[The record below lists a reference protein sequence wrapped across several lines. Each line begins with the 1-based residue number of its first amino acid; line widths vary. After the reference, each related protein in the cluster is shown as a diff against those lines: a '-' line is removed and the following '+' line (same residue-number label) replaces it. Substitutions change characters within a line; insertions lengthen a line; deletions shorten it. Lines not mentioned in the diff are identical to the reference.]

1 MSIKHFLI
9 IAAFLLCSADFSIT
23 ADCNTDQQRQSGD
36 PSGVQIANTLQKN
49 NALDTVCSNFW
60 SSSSRSKTYNEGD
73 IIYNVTRS
81 NTNDAPTDNACKP
94 GFQNIISECIS
105 GDDYWGGKYI
115 YNAFTYAI
123 YNSIYPSN
131 GLPSYDYTT
140 SGVSTVESTHR
151 TNGQTGG
158 GPTGTPAAGIPDPT
172 HTSMKN
178 GGSSGSA
185 GTDSSSSVAA
195 IPGGTIVT
203 ETNSA
208 GSEIVG
214 TFVPTTLSQYAT
226 LKTQTTI
233 TTTTTRD
240 GVPVVFPLVIGVG
253 GIAWAIIGG
262 VPPAG
267 ITPPSAPPGSE
278 GGDDPPDQNPS
289 NQVTQHTA
297 PQTTFH
303 RTTAT
308 TRPSSTSISSSAS
321 ASISSSGQVVTAIDE
336 TPYPN
341 IAAIQAAFIIPQGPL
356 PDSDDSISSFSSSI
370 PTHNSQSTSA
380 ISSSTPASSTTKTA
394 TSQTGAHPP
403 GSTQY
408 GPSQYCQG
416 LSPGAG
422 ADTCTDV
429 PAGCYII
436 IPGYNLLLYHHH
448 YSPYHNRGRRRGA
461 GAGNDDGVALC
472 MGRML
477 GLQRAEQLS
486 GEV

>member
-1 MSIKHFLI
+1 MSIKHFPI
-9 IAAFLLCSADFSIT
+9 ITALFLCSVDLSSA
-23 ADCNTDQQRQSGD
+23 ADCNTAQQRQSGD
-36 PSGVQIANTLQKN
+36 PSGVQIAHALQKN
-49 NALDTVCSNFW
+49 DALDSVCSNSW
-60 SSSSRSKTYNEGD
+60 SSSSRSKTYNEGN

-105 GDDYWGGKYI
+105 GDNYWGGRYT

-140 SGVSTVESTHR
+140 SGASSVESTHG
-151 TNGQTGG
+151 TNAQTGN
-158 GPTGTPAAGIPDPT
+158 GPTGIPAAGTPNPT
-172 HTSMKN
+172 HTSSKD
-178 GGSSGSA
+178 GGSSASA
-185 GTDSSSSVAA
+185 GSDSSSSVAA
-195 IPGGTIVT
+195 IPGETIVT

-208 GSEIVG
+208 GSQIVG

-253 GIAWAIIGG
+253 GVAWAIIGG

-297 PQTTFH
+297 PRTTFH

-308 TRPSSTSISSSAS
+308 TRSSS
-321 ASISSSGQVVTAIDE
+321 ASISSSAAASTSASGRVVTAIDD

-341 IAAIQAAFIIPQGPL
+341 IAAIQAAFIMPQGPL
-356 PDSDDSISSFSSSI
+356 PDGDDSISSSSSGSSI
-370 PTHNSQSTSA
+370 TTQTKSNSA
-380 ISSSTPASSTTKTA
+380 IPSSTPVSSSSTKTP
-394 TSQTGAHPP
+394 TSQTGAHLP

-422 ADTCTDV
+422 SDTCTDV
-429 PAGCYII
+429 PAGCYIV
-436 IPGYNLLLYHHH
+436 IPGYNVIPQPVC
-448 YSPYHNRGRRRGA
+448 SSSSSSTITAAPATTTAGGGA
-461 GAGNDDGVALC
+461 ATTTALHC
-472 MGRML
+472 
-477 GLQRAEQLS
+477 
-486 GEV
+486 